1 MVGWCGQVLEK
12 GFARRF
18 SGDRNMF
25 QGRAW
30 EKNPFWEVGNPFRE
44 GLQPL
49 LRGGQPL
56 LGRASTPSEK
66 WSTPSERWST
76 PSGQFVAVVQ
86 VYKNIHP
93 AWLCAGR
100 GELTGGFMD

>member
-1 MVGWCGQVLEK
+1 MVGWCGQVPEK

-30 EKNPFWEVGNPFRE
+30 EKNPFWE

-56 LGRASTPSEK
+56 LGRASTPSE
-66 WSTPSERWST
+66 RWAT
-76 PSGQFVAVVQ
+76 PSG
-86 VYKNIHP
+86 K
-93 AWLCAGR
+93 
-100 GELTGGFMD
+100 GFNPF